1 VTYLALTL
9 GTYPP
14 HLDWHPGET
23 RVSTDCG
30 ELPTPLP
37 PWLVVVTEAEAT
49 EPAAPMAPVDVAAP
63 AAAEE

>member
-1 VTYLALTL
+1 MTYLALTP
-9 GTYPP
+9 GTYPA
-14 HLDWHPGET
+14 HLDWQPGET

-37 PWLVVVTEAEAT
+37 PWLVVVTEAEDT
-49 EPAAPMAPVDVAAP
+49 EPAAPTAPADAAP

>member
-1 VTYLALTL
+1 MTYRALTL
-9 GTYPP
+9 GTYPA
-14 HLDWHPGET
+14 HLDWQPGET

-49 EPAAPMAPVDVAAP
+49 EPAAPPAPVDAAP

>member
-1 VTYLALTL
+1 MTYRALTL

-14 HLDWHPGET
+14 HLDWQPGET

-30 ELPTPLP
+30 ELPIPLP

-49 EPAAPMAPVDVAAP
+49 ETPAPPAPVDAAP